1 MGILDSVES
10 MVAGRMGGGEGTNP
24 NAQVAG
30 GLMGALEEHPGGLGG
45 LMQHMQNNGVDTQAA
60 ATGQPTSPDQMGQ
73 GLQGSG
79 IIEKVAQRTGMS
91 PEMVKVG
98 LATVL
103 PMVMAHMTQGGTQAA
118 PNSGPGSMAS
128 EILGKFL

>member
-1 MGILDSVES
+1 MGILDTVES
-10 MVAGRMGGGEGTNP
+10 MMGGQSGSNP
-24 NAQVAG
+24 NGQVAG
-30 GLMGALEEHPGGLGG
+30 GLLGALEEHPGGLGG

-60 ATGQPTSPDQMGQ
+60 ATGQAMSPDEAGQ

-91 PEMVKVG
+91 PEMVKIG

-103 PMVMAHMTQGGTQAA
+103 PMVMAHMTRGGTETA
-118 PNSGPGSMAS
+118 PSSGAGSMAS
-128 EILGKFL
+128 EILGRFI

>member
-10 MVAGRMGGGEGTNP
+10 MMGGQSGSNP
-24 NAQVAG
+24 NGQVAG
-30 GLMGALEEHPGGLGG
+30 GLLSALEEHPGGLGG
-45 LMQHMQNNGVDTQAA
+45 LMQHMQNNGVDTQTAA
-60 ATGQPTSPDQMGQ
+60 SGQPMSPDQAGQ

-79 IIEKVAQRTGMS
+79 MIESVAQRTGMS
-91 PEMVKVG
+91 PEMVKIG

-118 PNSGPGSMAS
+118 PNSGAGSMAS
-128 EILGKFL
+128 EILGRFI

>member
-1 MGILDSVES
+1 
-10 MVAGRMGGGEGTNP
+10 MGGQSGSNP
-24 NAQVAG
+24 NGQVAG
-30 GLMGALEEHPGGLGG
+30 GLLGALEEHPGGLGG

-60 ATGQPTSPDQMGQ
+60 ASGQPMSPDQAGQ

-79 IIEKVAQRTGMS
+79 MIEKVAQRTGMS
-91 PEMVKVG
+91 PEMVKIG

-118 PNSGPGSMAS
+118 PNSGAGSMAS
-128 EILGKFL
+128 EILGRFL

>member
-10 MVAGRMGGGEGTNP
+10 MMGGQSGSNP
-24 NAQVAG
+24 NGQVAG
-30 GLMGALEEHPGGLGG
+30 GLLGALEEHPGGLGG

-60 ATGQPTSPDQMGQ
+60 ASGQPMSPDQAGQ

-79 IIEKVAQRTGMS
+79 MIENVAQRTGMS
-91 PEMVKVG
+91 PEMVKIG

-103 PMVMAHMTQGGTQAA
+103 PMVMAHMTQGGTHAA
-118 PNSGPGSMAS
+118 PNSGAGSMAS
-128 EILGKFL
+128 EILGRFL

>member
-10 MVAGRMGGGEGTNP
+10 MMGGQSGSNP
-24 NAQVAG
+24 NGQVAG
-30 GLMGALEEHPGGLGG
+30 GLLGALEEHPGGLGG

-60 ATGQPTSPDQMGQ
+60 ASGQPMSPDQAGQ

-79 IIEKVAQRTGMS
+79 MIENVAQRTGMS
-91 PEMVKVG
+91 PEMVKIG

-118 PNSGPGSMAS
+118 PNSGAGSMAS
-128 EILGKFL
+128 EILGRFL

>member
-10 MVAGRMGGGEGTNP
+10 MMGGQSGSNP
-24 NAQVAG
+24 NGQVAG
-30 GLMGALEEHPGGLGG
+30 GLLGALEEHPGGLGG

-60 ATGQPTSPDQMGQ
+60 ASGQPMSPDQAGQ

-79 IIEKVAQRTGMS
+79 MIEQVAQRTGMS
-91 PEMVKVG
+91 PEMVKIG

-118 PNSGPGSMAS
+118 PNSGAGSMAS
-128 EILGKFL
+128 EILGRFL